1 MVVTELDVRY
11 LAQANVGPVRTKCRL
26 VGTAPDD
33 PVEVRL
39 VDTATGR
46 ISTLVYARAVP
57 ASPDRAAQV
66 LHGAGRSDHL
76 VPRYGESPAPGQGV
90 PLLWPFD
97 EDVAL
102 VGSSW

>member
-1 MVVTELDVRY
+1 MLRSLYVALSLPLDRFAGRPVVVTELDVRY
-11 LAQANVGPVRTKCRL
+11 LAHANVSPVRTKCRL

-39 VDTATGR
+39 IDTATGR

-66 LHGAGRSDHL
+66 LHGADRSEH
-76 VPRYGESPAPGQGV
+76 
-90 PLLWPFD
+90 
-97 EDVAL
+97 
-102 VGSSW
+102 